1 VPNQVGFGEYL
12 LLSHAPLFK
21 RRYTV
26 DGDVVLGCTH
36 GCLFCYVWRLHSA
49 NKLSP
54 YHGAELGE
62 WSKYFYV
69 KQESFSYIGSVS
81 S

>member
-1 VPNQVGFGEYL
+1 MSNQVGFGEYL

-26 DGDVVLGCTH
+26 NGDAVLGCTI
-36 GCLFCYVWRLHSA
+36 GRSFCYVWRLHSA

-54 YHGAELGE
+54 RYRLGLGE
-62 WSKYFYV
+62 WG
-69 KQESFSYIGSVS
+69 E
-81 S
+81 